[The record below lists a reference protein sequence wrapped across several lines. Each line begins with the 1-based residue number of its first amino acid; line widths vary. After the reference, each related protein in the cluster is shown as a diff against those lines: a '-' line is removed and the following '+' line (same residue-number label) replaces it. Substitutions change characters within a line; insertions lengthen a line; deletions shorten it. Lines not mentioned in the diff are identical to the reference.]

1 MEKIEKIAY
10 PLMIAAAILGIIVF
24 FRKQPAPIVQTVTAP
39 NATGYGAIP
48 PLTQTLVQPTQ
59 VSPSPSVFYAA
70 ITNPYSPAPQTNVTD
85 NVGSVPPSY
94 LTFNQGPDNSLI
106 KAVQAVDTQLP
117 TITGP
122 NGSPVKSGGCGCGG
136 SCGGCSSAK
145 TCKSPCDIVNARY
158 PDGRGG
164 CLVSKIPAS
173 ASLKQ
178 AANLGDYLATVNDN
192 KWMAGYAA
200 IVDKAIS
207 A

>member
-1 MEKIEKIAY
+1 MKTLEKFGY
-10 PLMIAAAILGIIVF
+10 PLMILAAILGIVIF
-24 FRKQPAPIVQTVTAP
+24 FRKQQPPIVQTVSAP

-59 VSPSPSVFYAA
+59 VSPSPTVFYAA
-70 ITNPYSPAPQTNVTD
+70 LSNPYSPAPQTNVTD
-85 NVGSVPPSY
+85 NVGPVPPSY
-94 LTFNQGPDNSLI
+94 LTYNQGPSDSLI
-106 KAVQAVDTQLP
+106 KAIQAVDTELP
-117 TITGP
+117 TVAGAGMG
-122 NGSPVKSGGCGCGG
+122 GSCGCSG

-145 TCKSPCDIVNARY
+145 TCKSPCDVINARY

-164 CLVSKIPAS
+164 CLVSHIPAR

-178 AANLGDYLATVNDN
+178 AANLGDYLSTVNDN

-200 IVDKAIS
+200 ITSTVTS